1 MPIAREPKFHTSLQA
16 FLTHEINCAPEI
28 NKGDKQDEVVKSEER
43 GERRGEREKK
53 ACKLSKK
60 I

>member
-43 GERRGEREKK
+43 RGEREKK